1 MTYEF
6 LKENIYKKIKS
17 KILIFQIKVEYNI
30 ITSFLFDS
38 NILSSF
44 FQKELNNNCCQTS
57 FKAQRTSKNNNNEKN
72 DNYFILSKDS
82 MDANNNSFK
91 VKTIYKKKCL
101 NHSILILR
109 LTKKDCPNLID
120 KENTNKIEEFLDSV
134 ISFYID
140 IKDNS
145 TILLNELYS
154 NLSDE
159 ILSKFDKFLNIFYEK
174 LKIFVKTK
182 MNKYY
187 CFESILIE
195 KGMQDIFKYLSSC
208 KIFKNENIH
217 IKKINKMKN
226 IIEISCQINSLFQ
239 VNLCEAKLFIK
250 SLSNDCCLVEIVSL
264 MSIGDFNAQE
274 KLLNIKSVFS
284 LFLKKLRTRII
295 KEEKLISSVNSISK
309 IPILKI
315 NKTH

>member
-17 KILIFQIKVEYNI
+17 KRLIFQIKVEYNI

-72 DNYFILSKDS
+72 DNYFILSEDS
-82 MDANNNSFK
+82 MNANSNSFN
-91 VKTIYKKKCL
+91 VKTIYKKQCL

-109 LTKKDCPNLID
+109 LTKKVCPNLIN

-195 KGMQDIFKYLSSC
+195 KGMKDI
-208 KIFKNENIH
+208 
-217 IKKINKMKN
+217 
-226 IIEISCQINSLFQ
+226 
-239 VNLCEAKLFIK
+239 
-250 SLSNDCCLVEIVSL
+250 
-264 MSIGDFNAQE
+264 
-274 KLLNIKSVFS
+274 
-284 LFLKKLRTRII
+284 
-295 KEEKLISSVNSISK
+295 
-309 IPILKI
+309 P
-315 NKTH
+315 

>member
-17 KILIFQIKVEYNI
+17 KRLIFQIKVEYNI

-72 DNYFILSKDS
+72 DN
-82 MDANNNSFK
+82 SFN
-91 VKTIYKKKCL
+91 VKTIYKKQCL

-109 LTKKDCPNLID
+109 LTKKVCPNLIN

-195 KGMQDIFKYLSSC
+195 KGMKDIFKYLSSC
-208 KIFKNENIH
+208 KIFKSENIN

-295 KEEKLISSVNSISK
+295 KEEKLISSVNSNSK
-309 IPILKI
+309 DSNFK
-315 NKTH
+315 NK